1 MSRKLFEMF
10 LADMLD
16 ERGPRT
22 AALSLKKKKKKKKK
36 GSTMGS
42 LRGPFPPGSGA
53 VIGWTVRAEVAS
65 RLASTQGGNAP

>member
-1 MSRKLFEMF
+1 
-10 LADMLD
+10 
-16 ERGPRT
+16 
-22 AALSLKKKKKKKKK
+22 
-36 GSTMGS
+36 MGS